1 MIHKTVNPLMRY
13 LTKMPQKRDYFL
25 NGLDEDKI
33 NTLVDKKAEETNST
47 YSNAFLK
54 NSKYDTFQIK
64 PFQ

>member
-1 MIHKTVNPLMRY
+1 
-13 LTKMPQKRDYFL
+13 MPQKRDYFL

-47 YSNAFLK
+47 YSNVFLK
-54 NSKYDTFQIK
+54 NYKYDTFKIK

>member
-1 MIHKTVNPLMRY
+1 
-13 LTKMPQKRDYFL
+13 MPQKRDYFL